1 MLPDFVRVKER
12 RRRWFNRT
20 VQHEMER
27 LAPLLKRM
35 RTVQQHEG
43 RRLRY
48 ETVEGDHDV
57 VAYDN
62 KLSLSL
68 KIQMDEIARLGPAG
82 YLAKAREMAAEL
94 APQAMRHLFGTVERY
109 SQEAGTAVDAGGK
122 PFDPMMLLDGFEK
135 MDLDFDE
142 HGRPEL
148 PTFVMNPSQ
157 SDAFAKKMREAE
169 QSPEFR
175 RRWDEVMTR
184 KLVEWRDR
192 EADRK
197 LVE

>member
-1 MLPDFVRVKER
+1 MLPDFVRVKVR
-12 RRRWFNRT
+12 RLRWFHRAVRRFT
-20 VQHEMER
+20 ER
-27 LAPLLKRM
+27 QAWMMKKM
-35 RTVQQHEG
+35 RTVRQHEG
-43 RRLRY
+43 RQLQY
-48 ETVEGDHDV
+48 ETVEGDRDI

-62 KLSLSL
+62 KLSSSL
-68 KIQMDEIARLGPAG
+68 NIHMDELPRLGPVG
-82 YLAKAREMAAEL
+82 YLKKAHDMATEFAQQAKTYF
-94 APQAMRHLFGTVERY
+94 FGQVERY
-109 SQEAGTAVDAGGK
+109 SNEAGTAVNAGGK

-184 KLVEWRDR
+184 KLVEFRDR

>member
-1 MLPDFVRVKER
+1 MLPDFVHVKER
-12 RRRWFNRT
+12 RRRWFNRS
-20 VQHEMER
+20 VQREMER

-35 RTVQQHEG
+35 RTVRQHEG
-43 RRLRY
+43 RRLQY
-48 ETVEGDHDV
+48 ETVEGVRDSV
-57 VAYDN
+57 TYDN
-62 KLSLSL
+62 KISSSL
-68 KIQMDEIARLGPAG
+68 KIQVDEIARLHPAS
-82 YLAKAREMAAEL
+82 YLVKARGMAAEL
-94 APQAMRHLFGTVERY
+94 APQAMRHLFGMVERY
-109 SQEAGTAVDAGGK
+109 SNEAGTTVNAGGK

-157 SDAFAKKMREAE
+157 SDGFAKKMREAE
-169 QSPEFR
+169 RSPEFR

-184 KLVEWRDR
+184 KLVEFRDR